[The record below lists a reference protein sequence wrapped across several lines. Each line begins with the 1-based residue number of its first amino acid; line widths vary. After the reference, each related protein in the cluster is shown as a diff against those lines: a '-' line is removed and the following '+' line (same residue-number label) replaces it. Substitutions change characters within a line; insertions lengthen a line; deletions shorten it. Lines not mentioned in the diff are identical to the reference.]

1 MQKLIIDIRRKIENR
16 SARTYWDRGVRD
28 FAVDMFNEYLERK
41 SLGLW
46 DPRIRIGK
54 ITEEDLLNGAKNWS
68 QYSRDGN
75 YLIYDSDIC
84 KALCGPR
91 EQKRTKTGTLPPND
105 REDWM
110 GAATGSGHLNGRSKQ
125 EDKMIKTG
133 IIRRVDDLGR
143 IAIPKDIRR
152 QLEIKEGQP
161 MEVGIDNEGRVVL
174 QKYIP
179 EVESN

>member
-54 ITEEDLLNGAKNWS
+54 ITEEDLLNGEKNWS

-110 GAATGSGHLNGRSKQ
+110 DMQARALQQAAAILMDEVN
-125 EDKMIKTG
+125 
-133 IIRRVDDLGR
+133 RRT
-143 IAIPKDIRR
+143 K
-152 QLEIKEGQP
+152 
-161 MEVGIDNEGRVVL
+161 
-174 QKYIP
+174 
-179 EVESN
+179 